1 MTTQN
6 ECSVCLTFDFD
17 AMSLWI
23 GTFGAT
29 SPSMISRGEFGK
41 IGALRILDLL
51 AKYNLKTSW
60 FIPGHT
66 VEAFP
71 DIVKRVQAEGH
82 EIGHH
87 GYCHENPVT
96 LKYDEEKRVMERG
109 IEAIER
115 VTGTRPAGY
124 RSPAWDMSPHTIDFL
139 LEYHF
144 TYDSSLMANDFQP
157 YWCRKGDQWSID
169 TPFVFG
175 EPTSLVEVP
184 VTWWLDDF
192 PPSEFVWQAQRINP
206 GLYSPSHVYELW
218 SSEFDYMYENV
229 PGGVYNIAFHPQVS
243 GRGNRIVVLEKLINH
258 MKSREGVR
266 FERIGDYVQRW
277 LASQKKGGT
286 SADS

>member
-1 MTTQN
+1 
-6 ECSVCLTFDFD
+6 
-17 AMSLWI
+17 
-23 GTFGAT
+23 
-29 SPSMISRGEFGK
+29 
-41 IGALRILDLL
+41 
-51 AKYNLKTSW
+51 
-60 FIPGHT
+60 
-66 VEAFP
+66 
-71 DIVKRVQAEGH
+71 
-82 EIGHH
+82 
-87 GYCHENPVT
+87 
-96 LKYDEEKRVMERG
+96 MERG
-109 IEAIER
+109 LEAIEK
-115 VTGTRPAGY
+115 VTGARPAGY

-144 TYDSSLMANDFQP
+144 TYDSSLMANDFQL

-169 TPFVFG
+169 TPFFFG

-258 MKSREGVR
+258 MKSQEGVR

-277 LASQKKGGT
+277 LVSQKKEGA
-286 SADS
+286 SAER